1 MPTTPTTPT
10 AGVGPSLTVDAMQAG
25 GAPASG
31 DKKVSVDSGGERQAV
46 SAAAA
51 AEKPS
56 SGEDRKS
63 LPEAFRD
70 ANAKVE
76 AVRTSTLGSS
86 DPKYHG
92 LVRDSLRA
100 LVRVGRM
107 VEAAALFSDNEEAR
121 DVSTASL
128 KYLLVD
134 YLVGDMYM
142 CLHDQRVRAAAIRT
156 AKAVLRKFLDRM
168 RALGMMSK
176 DDEALYKRG
185 GRAASI
191 VTSRDERFA
200 RLRRKRTLEAE
211 LKQIRAREEAAA
223 RRTKAGRV
231 GGGGGGAGGDDE
243 EEEDELERR
252 KRMAMIELAV
262 SESLAHLRFADDELK
277 MLDFKAKRDAAAA
290 EGGTGHA
297 APRDAKPRGRGAGG
311 KKSSII
317 RINSAQEFMR
327 TVGITGRP
335 RQFRPGKT
343 ELNLAP
349 ASLASRVATSGAGAR
364 ADQRA
369 AVLNSMFVPR
379 NMPTMDM
386 DTLLKMEAKAGKI
399 PAEALN
405 AAQRPPPQAAPARRA
420 DGTSG
425 PHRRVRRV
433 SGRPEESDPDSEDVD
448 EETHERKQRKK
459 REWDAYKDDHEKGA
473 GNRLGNPRG
482 RNFI

>member
-1 MPTTPTTPT
+1 MPTRKWRLCGLQPSDQAIQSTGL
-10 AGVGPSLTVDAMQAG
+10 AGFPARAGPRGAHGGSG
-25 GAPASG
+25 GARTTRRRGTCRPRAS
-31 DKKVSVDSGGERQAV
+31 
-46 SAAAA
+46 
-51 AEKPS
+51 
-56 SGEDRKS
+56 
-63 LPEAFRD
+63 
-70 ANAKVE
+70 
-76 AVRTSTLGSS
+76 STFWLIIWSETCTC
-86 DPKYHG
+86 
-92 LVRDSLRA
+92 A
-100 LVRVGRM
+100 
-107 VEAAALFSDNEEAR
+107 
-121 DVSTASL
+121 ST
-128 KYLLVD
+128 
-134 YLVGDMYM
+134 
-142 CLHDQRVRAAAIRT
+142 QRVRAAAIRT

-277 MLDFKAKRDAAAA
+277 MLDFKAKRDAAV
-290 EGGTGHA
+290 GGTGHA
-297 APRDAKPRGRGAGG
+297 APRDAKPEAGELVAKTALFESTAHKYSCVQWASQAGHVVRPETVEPCSREPGRGRHPAQAHVQ
-311 KKSSII
+311 I
-317 RINSAQEFMR
+317 SAR
-327 TVGITGRP
+327 
-335 RQFRPGKT
+335 
-343 ELNLAP
+343 L
-349 ASLASRVATSGAGAR
+349 
-364 ADQRA
+364 
-369 AVLNSMFVPR
+369 LNSMFVPR

-405 AAQRPPPQAAPARRA
+405 VAQRPLPQAAPARRA

-448 EETHERKQRKK
+448 EETQERKQVESGTRM
-459 REWDAYKDDHEKGA
+459 RMMRKGA
-473 GNRLGNPRG
+473 GNTLGNPRG